1 MKIMKNAIVFKA
13 ELPRAELL
21 AKHLEELPFEPVGET
36 LVSSVGFIPNQVTGE
51 LVTPIEGGLSITM
64 RYDEKILPKAAVR
77 AALKQHLEDLAEQ
90 KGAELTDDER
100 GAAEDRVMS
109 DLISKALVKSTVVN
123 AFYLVED
130 SLLIVSTTSKDM
142 AQRVIHA
149 LIKVCGS
156 VTTQTIHVSNI
167 KGGLTAR
174 LSAYLGWPDDDE
186 PGNVEAFDGFQLG
199 DSCLLR
205 HKSNK
210 ASFDLDNLD
219 AARHGLRES
228 LDAEME
234 VERLELVHGTMSF
247 KLTKDFH
254 LRAIDFFG
262 ELTED
267 EAEERAELDGAAL
280 WRTEAAVQLL
290 QVSAAIK
297 ALCDLLGYKEPAGE
311 EAETVA

>member
-1 MKIMKNAIVFKA
+1 MKIIKTAIVFKA

-21 AKHLEELPFEPVGET
+21 AKHVEELPFVPVGET
-36 LVSSVGFIPNQVTGE
+36 FVSSIGFVPNPVTGE
-51 LVTPIEGGLSITM
+51 LVTTIEGGLSVTL
-64 RYDEKILPKAAVR
+64 RYDEKILPKPAVR
-77 AALKQHLEDLAEQ
+77 AAIQEKIEALEDQ
-90 KGAELTDDER
+90 KGFELTNDER
-100 GAAEDRVMS
+100 AEAEERVMA

-123 AFYLVED
+123 AFYLTSEGF
-130 SLLIVSTTSKDM
+130 LIVPTTNKDM

-156 VTTQTIHVSNI
+156 VTTQTIHVNNI

-174 LSAYLGWPDDDE
+174 LGNYLDGHED
-186 PGNVEAFDGFQLG
+186 AFDGFSLG

-219 AARHGLRES
+219 AARQGLRES
-228 LDAEME
+228 IDAEME
-234 VERLELVHGTMSF
+234 VERMELVHGTMSF

-254 LRAIDFFG
+254 LRGISFFG

-267 EAEERAELDGAAL
+267 EMNERADLDGAAL

-297 ALCDLLGYKEPAGE
+297 ALCDLLGYKEAAAEEPAATE
-311 EAETVA
+311 